1 MEKKKV
7 YFSGKIFTGDQWLSN
22 HAVVV
27 DGNTIEQVVALDNLR
42 EKEAIVE
49 LKDKILAPA
58 FIDLQ
63 IYGANRKLFSV
74 YPSVDALYDLFEYC
88 SRGGAALFQPTV
100 ATNTMEVFYRCIDA
114 AKEYRQQG
122 GKGMIGLH
130 LEGPWINA
138 EKRGAHK
145 VECIQ
150 EPTLKEVKGLLE
162 YGKGI
167 ITMIT
172 IAPEVCSD
180 EVIELIQSYNI
191 IVSAGHSNATYHQAI
206 AAFDKGIQVVTHL
219 YNAMSPLQHRE
230 PGLVGASFLHQQVRS
245 SIIPDGYHVD
255 FRAVKIAKQMMKERL
270 FAITDAVTET
280 SLGFY
285 PHQLDGDKYISEGI
299 LSGSAL
305 TMHKAFINLVR
316 YADIPVEE
324 ALRMCSLYPAQVM
337 HLDKQYGKIAPGY
350 TAQFLVLDEDLNLV
364 QMTNNEFIKASSA

>member
-7 YFSGKIFTGDQWLSN
+7 YLSGKIFTGDQWLSN

-150 EPTLKEVKGLLE
+150 EPTLKEVKRLLE

-245 SIIPDGYHVD
+245 SIIPDGNHVD

-305 TMHKAFINLVR
+305 TMHKAFINLER